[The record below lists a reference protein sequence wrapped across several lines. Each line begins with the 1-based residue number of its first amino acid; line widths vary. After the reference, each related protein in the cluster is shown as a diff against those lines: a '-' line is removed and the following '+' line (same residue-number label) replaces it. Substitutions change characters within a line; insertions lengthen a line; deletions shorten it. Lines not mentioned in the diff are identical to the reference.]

1 MLSALTIVPQLGQRF
16 LAAVGCATVIG
27 ATGWDGGMV
36 WNGVSGLAICG
47 SIRVEAG

>member
-27 ATGWDGGMV
+27 AIGWAGGMI
-36 WNGVSGLAICG
+36 WTGVGELAICG
-47 SIRVEAG
+47 SIRVAAG